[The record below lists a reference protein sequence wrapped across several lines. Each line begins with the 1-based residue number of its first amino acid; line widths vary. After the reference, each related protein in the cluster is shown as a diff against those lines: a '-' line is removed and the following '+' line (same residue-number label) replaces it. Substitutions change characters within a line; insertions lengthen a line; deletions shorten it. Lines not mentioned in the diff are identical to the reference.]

1 MAAVASRLF
10 GGSTSGNLVF
20 FMSLSMLLR
29 AAIARFAQISAISV
43 AIAGCGGSLGGE
55 LGGFAE
61 QVDSDSAALVTR
73 SGRWTTRPSDN
84 HVFFVGEEI
93 PFAFETKRKKR
104 NRQFHFQNVTSTSE
118 EASAVT
124 TAWDGFGT
132 FMFAPPSAGC
142 WEAYGTFN
150 NHRSDAIVR
159 TETIKFTVTPAPDGA
174 EPAVD
179 PRLYGELELINP
191 PKDVNLHVGERFNML
206 WASPNQDDIVLAV
219 DAPKGATPMFIGP
232 MLSLP
237 RPDGRFE
244 RWVTMFASSA
254 GEYKFRVSRD
264 MSIGKESRAHDQAL
278 AHLAAGKALPTLDV
292 TLVIEPA
299 IDPPARKSL
308 PLGLVQDED
317 ITRSTVDA
325 APLGEALA
333 APAVMRNPTK
343 KRPPVKTRLSIFDR
357 LKSDPRRVERG
368 AKYLELVNED
378 D

>member
-1 MAAVASRLF
+1 
-10 GGSTSGNLVF
+10 
-20 FMSLSMLLR
+20 MLLR
-29 AAIARFAQISAISV
+29 AALARFAQISAISV
-43 AIAGCGGSLGGE
+43 AIAGCGGSLEGE

-61 QVDSDSAALVTR
+61 QVDSDSAAFITR
-73 SGRWTTRPSDN
+73 SGRWTTRPWDN

-104 NRQFHFQNVTSTSE
+104 NRQFHFQNVTSTSD
-118 EASAVT
+118 ASVVT

-132 FMFAPPSAGC
+132 FMFAPPSAGL
-142 WEAYGTFN
+142 WEVYGTFN
-150 NHRSDAIVR
+150 NHRSDAIQR
-159 TETIKFTVTPAPDGA
+159 TKTIKFTVTPAPDGS
-174 EPAVD
+174 EPGVD
-179 PRLYGELELINP
+179 PRLYGELELIN

-232 MLSLP
+232 ALSLP

-278 AHLAAGKALPTLDV
+278 AHLAAGNALPTLDV

-299 IDPPARKSL
+299 IHPPAQKSS
-308 PLGLVQDED
+308 PLGPVQDED
-317 ITRSTVDA
+317 ITRSAFDP
-325 APLGEALA
+325 APLGEGRP

-343 KRPPVKTRLSIFDR
+343 KRPPLKTRLSIFDR
-357 LKSDPRRVERG
+357 FKPDPRRVERG

-378 D
+378 DQ